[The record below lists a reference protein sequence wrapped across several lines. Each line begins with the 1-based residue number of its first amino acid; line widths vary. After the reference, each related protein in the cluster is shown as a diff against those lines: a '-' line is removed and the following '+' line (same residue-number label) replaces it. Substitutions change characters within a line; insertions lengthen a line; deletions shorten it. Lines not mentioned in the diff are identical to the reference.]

1 VARSTTVSPV
11 EVEGLILIILQ
22 YCVTTE
28 NPSCN
33 CENTSLQ
40 YIGKVVGQ
48 DLYTKHDPHMPR
60 SSGRLILLLLDTLLY
75 FTTVPVIE
83 KTHFTIDDRPVDEK
97 PPYSKSR
104 GVRLGI
110 FEGRLLS
117 ASAPLLTLDTKVFD
131 LRQFFCREFQIVLT
145 WDESIFEVGR
155 QCGWS

>member
-1 VARSTTVSPV
+1 
-11 EVEGLILIILQ
+11 
-22 YCVTTE
+22 
-28 NPSCN
+28 
-33 CENTSLQ
+33 
-40 YIGKVVGQ
+40 
-48 DLYTKHDPHMPR
+48 MPR
-60 SSGRLILLLLDTLLY
+60 SSGRLILLDSLLY
-75 FTTVPVIE
+75 FTTVIE